1 MSQLRWTF
9 AAGRLYDAPVRKAR
23 LISAFLALFATAA
36 QAGPVEDGFAAYA
49 RGDFARAVTLWRP
62 YAENGDAR
70 AQNFMGDL
78 YFAGQGVAQDFRQAL
93 FWFKLAA
100 GKGSA
105 AARYNLGVAAEQG
118 RGMPASRTQAMSWY
132 KQAAEKGNV
141 PAMRALARLALASDP
156 PDEEGAAH
164 WTQKAADTGDPQAED
179 ELGTLYRL
187 GKGVEPDLA
196 RVALLAR
203 AREWYRKAGEQGYA
217 PAQNNLGMMYRLGAG
232 GPPDYERAFGWLHR
246 AADNGVAT
254 ASFNIGA
261 MYALGLGSAKDPVEA
276 YVWYSRALAAS
287 DAALHG
293 QAQQSLALLKSQM
306 KPAEIAEAERRLAR

>member
-1 MSQLRWTF
+1 M
-9 AAGRLYDAPVRKAR
+9 RKAR

-36 QAGPVEDGFAAYA
+36 EAGPVEDGFAAYA
-49 RGDFARAVTLWRP
+49 RGDFSGAVALWRP

-78 YFAGQGVAQDFRQAL
+78 YFAGQGVNQDFRQAL

-118 RGMPASRTQAMSWY
+118 RGLPASRPQAMSWY

-141 PAMRALARLALASDP
+141 PAMLALARLARASDP
-156 PDEEGAAH
+156 PDDEAAAR
-164 WTQKAADTGDPQAED
+164 WTQKAAETGDPQAQD

-196 RVALLAR
+196 R

-217 PAQNNLGMMYRLGAG
+217 PAENNLGMMYRLGAG
-232 GPPDYERAFGWLHR
+232 GPRIMNAPSAGF
-246 AADNGVAT
+246 T
-254 ASFNIGA
+254 APPTT
-261 MYALGLGSAKDPVEA
+261 GSRP
-276 YVWYSRALAAS
+276 
-287 DAALHG
+287 
-293 QAQQSLALLKSQM
+293 
-306 KPAEIAEAERRLAR
+306 RRSTSARCTRWVLARRRIRWRPISGIRGRWRLRTRRCMAKRSSR